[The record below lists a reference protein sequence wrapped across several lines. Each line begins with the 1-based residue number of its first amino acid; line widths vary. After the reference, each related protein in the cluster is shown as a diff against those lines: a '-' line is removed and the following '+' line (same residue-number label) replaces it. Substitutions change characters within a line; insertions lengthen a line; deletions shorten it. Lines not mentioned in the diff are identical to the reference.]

1 MKYAKSIEA
10 KYYETS
16 ALTDSNGNC
25 KIVFQQYTHLILNG
39 LNPTEKPKPSFY
51 LCNIW

>member
-10 KYYETS
+10 KYFETN

-25 KIVFQQYTHLILNG
+25 KFVFQQCAHLILNG
-39 LNPTEKPKPSFY
+39 LNPTEKPKPSCP